1 MHALQDWIFGYLRK
15 WGFLADNASEL
26 RNLFMLV
33 FIIVCVIV
41 VDYLCRVIFIGI
53 FKRIAIKTKTQW
65 DDLVIERGIIHK
77 MMHIFPAI
85 LLYILLPLAFPPEE
99 TPKLLNI
106 LQILTKIYIIAVC
119 LRFSNAMLRLVNEFY
134 SRRESSKERPIKGFI
149 QLLQILVFFIGFIII
164 ISVLI
169 KKSPATLFAGLGA
182 SAAILMLVFKD
193 TILGFVAGIQL
204 SYNNMLRPGDWI
216 TMPKY
221 GADGT
226 VLELTLNAI
235 KIQNFDNTIVTVPPY
250 ALVTDSFQNWRGM
263 TDSDGRRI
271 KRFIN
276 IDLNSITF
284 CTPEML
290 DEFRKIALI
299 TDYINLKEAELKS
312 FNQKNGVDLSITANG
327 RRETNIGV
335 FRNYLINYL
344 RNLAAVNTDMTLMVR
359 QLQPT
364 EFGLPLELYFFS
376 RNKDWVIYEGIQAD
390 VFDHVLAVVPE
401 FGLRMYQ
408 QVSGSDIRFLAT
420 QEKQV
425 IVKTENK

>member
-1 MHALQDWIFGYLRK
+1 
-15 WGFLADNASEL
+15 
-26 RNLFMLV
+26 
-33 FIIVCVIV
+33 
-41 VDYLCRVIFIGI
+41 
-53 FKRIAIKTKTQW
+53 
-65 DDLVIERGIIHK
+65 
-77 MMHIFPAI
+77 
-85 LLYILLPLAFPPEE
+85 
-99 TPKLLNI
+99 
-106 LQILTKIYIIAVC
+106 
-119 LRFSNAMLRLVNEFY
+119 
-134 SRRESSKERPIKGFI
+134 
-149 QLLQILVFFIGFIII
+149 
-164 ISVLI
+164 
-169 KKSPATLFAGLGA
+169 
-182 SAAILMLVFKD
+182 MLVFKA

-235 KIQNFDNTIVTVPPY
+235 KVQNFDNTIVTVPPY

-290 DEFRKIALI
+290 EEFRKITLI

-425 IVKTENK
+425 VVKTENK